1 RAQRKSGRGSK
12 DAGHDHGGG
21 AGRSWKTARQLADLD
36 RVFYDAVVRVEVTMQ
51 ASWTIT
57 PEKIDAAIKRIVSV
71 AHPRKVIL
79 FGSVV
84 AGKPDIHSDVDILVV
99 TRDEIESSREE
110 SVRIR
115 RALRGITMP
124 MDI

>member
-1 RAQRKSGRGSK
+1 MN
-12 DAGHDHGGG
+12 
-21 AGRSWKTARQLADLD
+21 
-36 RVFYDAVVRVEVTMQ
+36 V
-51 ASWTIT
+51 SWTIT
-57 PEKIDAAIKRIVSV
+57 PEKIAAAVRQIVNV

-99 TRDEIESSREE
+99 TGDEVESSRKE

-115 RALRGITMP
+115 RALRGISMP
-124 MDI
+124 MDILVIPEKRLRELADQPGLVYREAVRHGQIVYEAEG

>member
-1 RAQRKSGRGSK
+1 MGVP
-12 DAGHDHGGG
+12 
-21 AGRSWKTARQLADLD
+21 W
-36 RVFYDAVVRVEVTMQ
+36 VV
-51 ASWTIT
+51 T
-57 PEKIDAAIKRIVSV
+57 PEKIDAAVQRIVSI
-71 AHPRKVIL
+71 AHPHKVIL

-99 TRDEIESSREE
+99 TRGEIESSRKE

-124 MDI
+124 MDILVIPEKRLQALADQPGLIYREAVRHGRVVYDATNDR